1 MGRSAIN
8 AKQCFG
14 LAQCLNARRLRM
26 ALFQFVP
33 IPNYIHHFPY
43 RQLIIVKCMLILCAV
58 FQCILWWDYRQSLSP
73 ASSVASS
80 LPSSPSLPQ
89 LSSTINPLPSLL
101 SSASTSARWAPI
113 CNLLSLLFTA
123 IAAWFMLQ
131 KFFWAKLDICLSLA
145 SLGFSFLSLL
155 FSSHFYIVDAQLP
168 GLLFAL
174 LNSLMLYLQS
184 FSVLTAV
191 KYAKNCVSNLFIK
204 DWGAAEFSYMEV
216 RELESDF

>member
-1 MGRSAIN
+1 
-8 AKQCFG
+8 
-14 LAQCLNARRLRM
+14 M

-33 IPNYIHHFPY
+33 IPNYISHFPY
-43 RQLIIVKCMLILCAV
+43 RQLIIAKALLILCAL
-58 FQCILWWDYRQSLSP
+58 FQCILWWDHRQSLTP
-73 ASSVASS
+73 DWPEVSSAVSDPPILPPTSDGTTKLS
-80 LPSSPSLPQ
+80 LKPSSSEKQKTPFAKATASEKPPTPESL
-89 LSSTINPLPSLL
+89 SG
-101 SSASTSARWAPI
+101 SARWAPI
-113 CNLLSLLFTA
+113 CNLLSLLWTA

-145 SLGFSFLSLL
+145 SFLFTFLALL

-168 GLLFAL
+168 GLLFAF